1 MSAFY
6 PLEYLSVLKRQ
17 KLLFFTIFG
26 SILFVSFLFVAQ
38 WSKYRAFATV
48 EVVPPEIAIDAVES
62 PQNRILTAEAM
73 ADLQI
78 SRLKQKV
85 LSTSSLADI
94 VTKLNLY
101 PKARAHTPIAYIAKN
116 MQRKI
121 DIHLMSTVLANPASA
136 QKVSAFQL
144 SAIAFT
150 LSFEYSD
157 PFLAQKTVNELVSR
171 FLDEDLKDRRETAQK
186 TSEFLEGQIEIL
198 SATLEEQEQK
208 IAEFQAAHGV
218 TRPDALGF
226 NQQASITTSSRLL
239 AIESELI
246 SNLGLIGALRAQ
258 LVQTDPYSRVVDE
271 GGEVLSTPAIQ
282 LRALKSQYATLSAKY
297 GPAHPDV
304 LKVSR
309 QINALKNEISPV
321 NLSARL
327 KAKITDM
334 KAKLSSAE
342 KTYGSA
348 HPDYI
353 SLQNQLQNL
362 EDQLENVQNDAASL
376 VKDDA
381 DNPAYL
387 QIVVQ
392 INAAEKQRE
401 ALEAQRDAVKSQQE
415 EFRKAVADNPVAEQK
430 MAALARDY
438 DNMMFLY
445 RDLKARKLAADMS
458 KTIEEGHVGR
468 RLAVI
473 DPPELPL
480 GTSPSKKLILAGG
493 FVFALMAGLGSIIGL
508 QILSQTVIGPHHLES
523 LIGSSPLITVPHL
536 FSLEEKIK
544 ARRLII
550 KLLVVAPFVAA
561 VPLILISFKPL

>member
-1 MSAFY
+1 M
-6 PLEYLSVLKRQ
+6 
-17 KLLFFTIFG
+17 
-26 SILFVSFLFVAQ
+26 
-38 WSKYRAFATV
+38 
-48 EVVPPEIAIDAVES
+48 
-62 PQNRILTAEAM
+62 
-73 ADLQI
+73 
-78 SRLKQKV
+78 
-85 LSTSSLADI
+85 
-94 VTKLNLY
+94 
-101 PKARAHTPIAYIAKN
+101 
-116 MQRKI
+116 
-121 DIHLMSTVLANPASA
+121 
-136 QKVSAFQL
+136 
-144 SAIAFT
+144 
-150 LSFEYSD
+150 
-157 PFLAQKTVNELVSR
+157 
-171 FLDEDLKDRRETAQK
+171 
-186 TSEFLEGQIEIL
+186 
-198 SATLEEQEQK
+198 
-208 IAEFQAAHGV
+208 
-218 TRPDALGF
+218 
-226 NQQASITTSSRLL
+226 
-239 AIESELI
+239 
-246 SNLGLIGALRAQ
+246 
-258 LVQTDPYSRVVDE
+258 
-271 GGEVLSTPAIQ
+271 
-282 LRALKSQYATLSAKY
+282 KSQYATLSAKY